1 MRPHVNMR
9 IGMTRVHLHALGI
22 QYARVRGVSDV
33 QDDFGDFRMMK
44 SIIRDTGVQSM
55 MLRPVLING
64 AYRVSLGSPDAKAIS
79 KIPIKIESPNH
90 DRVDGGPGLIGSLL
104 KKSLVRNH
112 TELGTKHAA
121 MAHIV
126 AEKEPT
132 KRSGIAMKI
141 RGIISIIIRAA
152 RSVF

>member
-1 MRPHVNMR
+1 MR
-9 IGMTRVHLHALGI
+9 RVHLRALGI
-22 QYARVRGVSDV
+22 QYARVRGLFVV
-33 QDDFGDFRMMK
+33 QNDFPDFRMMK
-44 SIIRDTGVQSM
+44 NITRDTGVQSI
-55 MLRPVLING
+55 MLRPVLTNG

-79 KIPIKIESPNH
+79 RIPIKIESPNH
-90 DRVDGGPGLIGSLL
+90 DHADGGRGLIGSPL
-104 KKSLVRNH
+104 KKSLVDNH

-141 RGIISIIIRAA
+141 RWIISIIIRAA